1 MQIVI
6 NTLLPFVIAACLAGS
21 FAARADAAGHARTVA
36 AQGDTLDNL
45 PSYQP
50 RTRVTGT
57 IRTWGH
63 VFVKDAMKNWEEAFR
78 KYHPDVKFED
88 KLVSSAAAIGSL
100 YAGAADI
107 GFIGRE
113 VRPMEV
119 AGYNRVMKHPPWGL
133 RVMTGSY
140 AHADKLIALG
150 IFVHKDNPL
159 ARLTYAQLDAIF
171 GGENLRAG
179 KRTRMWGELGIG
191 GEWSN
196 RPVQVYTGVL
206 DAAPAFYF
214 SQEVMKGSLLWNG
227 DLRYFDDL
235 PVAGAKDIESGQRV
249 VDALANDKYG
259 IALSGAGYRNPR
271 VKLVAIALEEGRPF
285 IEPTPESVAN
295 RTYPFSRSVWLY
307 VNRAP
312 GAALDPKVG
321 EFLRF
326 ILSREGQALVK
337 LEGDYFPLTV
347 EIAREELAK
356 LE

>member
-1 MQIVI
+1 MRVK
-6 NTLLPFVIAACLAGS
+6 TLSACLIAAGLVASAAALA
-21 FAARADAAGHARTVA
+21 D
-36 AQGDTLDNL
+36 DLDSL

-50 RTRVTGT
+50 KNPISGT

-63 VFVKDAMKNWEEAFR
+63 VFVKEAMKNWEEGFR
-78 KYHPDVKFED
+78 KYHPEVKFED
-88 KLVSSAAAIGSL
+88 NLVSSAAAIGSL

-107 GFIGRE
+107 GLIGRE

-119 AGYNRVMKHPPWGL
+119 AGYTRVMKHRPLGF

-140 AHADKLIALG
+140 ANADKLIALG

-159 ARLTYAQLDAIF
+159 AKLTYSELDAIF

-179 KRTRMWGELGIG
+179 RRIRMWDQLGLG
-191 GEWSN
+191 GEWAKH
-196 RPVQVYTGVL
+196 PIQVYTGVL
-206 DAAPAFYF
+206 DAAPGFFF

-235 PVAGAKDIESGQRV
+235 PVSGARDIESGQRV

-271 VKLVAIALEEGRPF
+271 VKLVAIGLQKSGPF
-285 IEPTPESVAN
+285 VEATPENVAG
-295 RTYPFSRSVWLY
+295 RRYPFARSVWLY

-312 GAALDPKVG
+312 GKTLDPKVE

-326 ILSREGQALVK
+326 ILSREGQAWVK
-337 LEGDYFPLTV
+337 REGDYFPLTPEV
-347 EIAREELAK
+347 AREELTK
-356 LE
+356 LD

>member
-1 MQIVI
+1 MQTMIK
-6 NTLLPFVIAACLAGS
+6 TLALLVASGLAGS
-21 FAARADAAGHARTVA
+21 DGAAADAL
-36 AQGDTLDNL
+36 DTL

-63 VFVKDAMKNWEEAFR
+63 VYVKDAMKNWEEGFR
-78 KYHPDVKFED
+78 KYHPEVKFED
-88 KLVSSAAAIGSL
+88 NLVSSAAAIGSL
-100 YAGAADI
+100 YAAAADI

-113 VRPMEV
+113 VRPMEL
-119 AGYNRVMKHPPWGL
+119 AGYNRVVKHPPLGL

-140 AHADKLIALG
+140 GNADKLIALG
-150 IFVHKDNPL
+150 IFVHRDNPL
-159 ARLTYAQLDAIF
+159 ARLTNSQLDAIF

-179 KRTRMWGELGIG
+179 RRIRTWGELGIR
-191 GEWSN
+191 GEWAE
-196 RPVQVYTGVL
+196 RPIQVYTGVL

-235 PVAGAKDIESGQRV
+235 PVGGAKDIESGQRT

-271 VKLVAIALEEGRPF
+271 VKLVAVGLEEGGPF
-285 IEPTPESVAN
+285 LVPTAENVAN
-295 RTYPFSRSVWLY
+295 RTYPFARSVWLC
-307 VNRAP
+307 VSRPP
-312 GAALDPKVG
+312 GAALDPKVA

-337 LEGDYFPLTV
+337 LDGDYFPLTP

>member
-1 MQIVI
+1 MRLKSVHPV
-6 NTLLPFVIAACLAGS
+6 LIAAVLAAS
-21 FAARADAAGHARTVA
+21 AGAPAH
-36 AQGDTLDNL
+36 DLDGL

-50 RTRVTGT
+50 KTPVSGT

-63 VFVKDAMKNWEEAFR
+63 VFVKEAMKNWEGGFR
-78 KYHPDVKFED
+78 KYHPEVKFED
-88 KLVSSAAAIGSL
+88 NLVSSAAAIGSL
-100 YAGAADI
+100 HAGAADI

-119 AGYNRVMKHPPWGL
+119 AGYNRVMKHRPLGF

-140 AHADKLIALG
+140 SNADKLIALG

-159 ARLTYAQLDAIF
+159 AKLTYSQLDAIF
-171 GGENLRAG
+171 GSENLRAG
-179 KRTRMWGELGIG
+179 KRIRTWDQLGLG
-191 GEWSN
+191 GHWVK
-196 RPVQVYTGVL
+196 RPIQVYTGVL
-206 DAAPAFYF
+206 DAAPGFFF

-235 PVAGAKDIESGQRV
+235 PVSGAKDIQSGQRV

-271 VKLVAIALEEGRPF
+271 VKLVAIGLQESGPF
-285 IEPTPESVAN
+285 VEATPENVAD
-295 RTYPFSRSVWLY
+295 RRYPFARSVWLY

-312 GAALDPKVG
+312 GKALDPKVE

-326 ILSREGQALVK
+326 ILSREGQAWVK
-337 LEGDYFPLTV
+337 REGDYFPLTPEV
-347 EIAREELAK
+347 AREELAK
-356 LE
+356 LN

>member
-1 MQIVI
+1 MQKMI
-6 NTLLPFVIAACLAGS
+6 NALLTLSIAAS
-21 FAARADAAGHARTVA
+21 FASSTAAWAD
-36 AQGDTLDNL
+36 DLDSL

-50 RTRVTGT
+50 KTPTTGT

-63 VFVKDAMKNWEEAFR
+63 VFVKDAMTKWEDGFR
-78 KYHPDVKFED
+78 KYHPGAKFED
-88 KLVSSAAAIGSL
+88 NLVSSAAAMGAL

-119 AGYNRVMKHPPWGL
+119 AGYKRVMKHPPLGL

-159 ARLTYAQLDAIF
+159 AMLSYSQLDAIF

-179 KRTRMWGELGIG
+179 KRIRTWAELRVAGN
-191 GEWSN
+191 WAK
-196 RPVQVYTGVL
+196 RPIQVYTGVL
-206 DAAPAFYF
+206 DAAPALFF

-235 PVAGAKDIESGQRV
+235 PVTGAKDIDAGQRII
-249 VDALANDKYG
+249 DALANDRYG
-259 IALSGAGYRNPR
+259 IALSGAGFRNPR
-271 VKLVAIALEEGRPF
+271 VKLVAIGLEEAGPF
-285 IEPTPESVAN
+285 IDPTPENVAH
-295 RTYPFSRSVWLY
+295 RTYPFTRSVWLY
-307 VNRAP
+307 VNREP
-312 GAALDPKVG
+312 GKELDPKVA

-326 ILSREGQALVK
+326 VLSREGQALVR
-337 LEGDYFPLTV
+337 LDGDYFPLTANV
-347 EIAREELAK
+347 AREELGK
-356 LE
+356 LD

>member
-6 NTLLPFVIAACLAGS
+6 KTLALFVALGLAGS
-21 FAARADAAGHARTVA
+21 DAAPADA
-36 AQGDTLDNL
+36 LDKL

-63 VFVKDAMKNWEEAFR
+63 VYVKDAMKNWEEGFR
-78 KYHPDVKFED
+78 KYHPEVKFED
-88 KLVSSAAAIGSL
+88 NLVSSAVAIGSL

-113 VRPMEV
+113 VRPMEL
-119 AGYNRVMKHPPWGL
+119 AGYNRVMKHPPLGL
-133 RVMTGSY
+133 RVMTGS
-140 AHADKLIALG
+140 HGNADKLIAVG
-150 IFVHKDNPL
+150 IFVHRDNPL
-159 ARLTYAQLDAIF
+159 ARLTYSQLDAIF

-179 KRTRMWGELGIG
+179 RRIRTWGELGIR
-191 GEWSN
+191 GEWAK
-196 RPVQVYTGVL
+196 RPIQVYTGVL

-235 PVAGAKDIESGQRV
+235 PVGGAKDIESGQRT

-271 VKLVAIALEEGRPF
+271 VKLVAVGLEEGGPF
-285 IEPTPESVAN
+285 LVPTAENVAN
-295 RTYPFSRSVWLY
+295 RTYPFARSVWLC
-307 VNRAP
+307 VNRPP
-312 GAALDPKVG
+312 GAALDPKVA

-337 LEGDYFPLTV
+337 LDGDYFPLTP